1 MMFFFSFIVFVA
13 ALHFY
18 RSFPPCLGPH
28 HPSHADTGP
37 HEPCP
42 GGGGAHG
49 QLPHVQH
56 EVWDALAVVVLL
68 FGSLGGGGGGG
79 GRGGCG
85 RVVRVYCDTHS
96 TECLFLPI
104 VLEGATD
111 EAPVA
116 VPGGEGGGGL
126 AALGLLGAAAELDG
140 VDGAA
145 VLLDVGGEGAL
156 VSRLATLDIVFYSTK
171 LNPFLNFSSIS
182 SASSCHEIL
191 WTKWFIGLWTA
202 AVRRGADLC
211 EARAT
216 A

>member
-1 MMFFFSFIVFVA
+1 MGHHSSRPSSLVFFIVFCNIFTF
-13 ALHFY
+13 LQE
-18 RSFPPCLGPH
+18 FPPSLSPH
-28 HPSHADTGP
+28 HPRHTDAGP
-37 HEPCP
+37 HEPRP
-42 GGGGAHG
+42 GGGGAHR
-49 QLPHVQH
+49 QLAHVQH

-68 FGSLGGGGGGG
+68 FRPLGGGGGG
-79 GRGGCG
+79 
-85 RVVRVYCDTHS
+85 RVVRVHYDTHARKG
-96 TECLFLPI
+96 LFLPR
-104 VLEGATD
+104 VLVSPTD

-126 AALGLLGAAAELDG
+126 AALGLLGAAADLDG

-145 VLLDVGGEGAL
+145 VLLDVRGEGAL

-171 LNPFLNFSSIS
+171 FNPVLNFSSIG
-182 SASSCHEIL
+182 SASSRHEIL

-202 AVRRGADLC
+202 PVRRGADLC

>member
-1 MMFFFSFIVFVA
+1 MFFLSFIVFCNIFTF
-13 ALHFY
+13 LQE
-18 RSFPPCLGPH
+18 FPPCLGPH

-68 FGSLGGGGGGG
+68 FRSLGGGGGGR
-79 GRGGCG
+79 GRGGGG
-85 RVVRVYCDTHS
+85 RVVGVHYDTHAGKR
-96 TECLFLPI
+96 LFLPR
-104 VLEGATD
+104 VLVCATD

-116 VPGGEGGGGL
+116 LPRGEGGGGL
-126 AALGLLGAAAELDG
+126 AALGLLGAAADLDG

-145 VLLDVGGEGAL
+145 VLLDVRGEGAL

-182 SASSCHEIL
+182 STSSCHEIL